1 MERVEISSAVKQK
14 IKLPVERGMPIL
26 PTIILLGALQGF
38 IVAALLLSSA
48 RQKPEERLSRR
59 LLASIILIIATACL
73 DIYLEHMDWWNSST
87 IGSLLSAILPLI
99 VVMPLGPLAYFYVRS
114 LEEPDFRLTKA
125 YRPHFYPVV
134 IDLFQHVAVVVVIIL
149 MILGF
154 FRKTNGVQ
162 GFGIVFDYYN
172 QYADIPRWISLTI
185 YLIVGTRYLNRR
197 RSWGRGES
205 MRRDGGRGSWPRTFL
220 RVLWAFDLLWLAF
233 NIPYELPRIGDILI
247 GRFDWYPLYIP
258 LVVMIYYLGV
268 KGYFISYRV
277 ENVPVAKAAV
287 LSISE
292 EKAGQVMS
300 ILKKSMEE
308 ENLWLQADLNLG
320 KLAEHCGVA
329 PKLLSAVLNQHMN
342 TTFNEFVNGYRV
354 KAVKERILLPE
365 SRELTIAGLAY
376 ECGFNSL
383 PTFQR
388 AFKTTMG
395 MSPKEYVIKSGY
407 E

>member
-1 MERVEISSAVKQK
+1 
-14 IKLPVERGMPIL
+14 MPIL

-59 LLASIILIIATACL
+59 LLALIILIIATACL
-73 DIYLEHMDWWNSST
+73 AIYLEHIDWWTSST
-87 IGSLLSAILPLI
+87 VGSLLSALLPLI
-99 VVMPLGPLAYFYVRS
+99 VVMPLGPLAYFYIRS

-172 QYADIPRWISLTI
+172 QYADISAMD
-185 YLIVGTRYLNRR
+185 LIDDLSHCGDAVSEIGVAR
-197 RSWGRGES
+197 S

-247 GRFDWYPLYIP
+247 SRFDWYPLYIP

-268 KGYFISYRV
+268 KGYFISYRA
-277 ENVPVAKAAV
+277 ESVPVAKAV
-287 LSISE
+287 GVSISE
-292 EKAGQVMS
+292 AKLAQIVS

-308 ENLWLQADLNLG
+308 EKA
-320 KLAEHCGVA
+320 LAAGGSEPGEA
-329 PKLLSAVLNQHMN
+329 GAVLRSGA
-342 TTFNEFVNGYRV
+342 EVIVRSLEPAYGYD
-354 KAVKERILLPE
+354 
-365 SRELTIAGLAY
+365 
-376 ECGFNSL
+376 F
-383 PTFQR
+383 
-388 AFKTTMG
+388 
-395 MSPKEYVIKSGY
+395 
-407 E
+407 

>member
-14 IKLPVERGMPIL
+14 IKLPVERDMPIL

-114 LEEPDFRLTKA
+114 LEEPHFRLTKA

-185 YLIVGTRYLNRR
+185 YLFLGTRYLKR
-197 RSWGRGES
+197 
-205 MRRDGGRGSWPRTFL
+205 RRDGGRGGWPRTFL

-247 GRFDWYPLYIP
+247 SRFDWYPLYIP

-268 KGYFISYRV
+268 KGYFISYQGESV
-277 ENVPVAKAAV
+277 SVVKSVV
-287 LSISE
+287 LPISG

-300 ILKKSMEE
+300 ILKKSMEKE
-308 ENLWLQADLNLG
+308 KLWLQADLNLG